1 MYLQQIYPTGGVP
14 NLNVSAEKQELKILK
29 RLRSGLQTFKGS
41 PSPLSETFRYKRFL
55 YIFPQKQWIF
65 NKKEAQRKKCTL
77 DLFSPVFPLNH
88 FISLNC
94 EFDLCPRMALSL
106 WSMYENVTM
115 SQCQLHCH
123 NVWWWIVTMS
133 RSSKVL
139 TRLKVSVFGQLLS
152 TIFNNSTDFE
162 RSPISSFPFSNHHIL
177 RNCPFLLVWLGWLLN
192 FNFAKF
198 DPICK

>member
-55 YIFPQKQWIF
+55 YIFPQKSWIF
-65 NKKEAQRKKCTL
+65 LTRKKAQRKKCIL

-94 EFDLCPRMALSL
+94 EFDLCSRMALSL
-106 WSMYENVTM
+106 WSMYENVTF
-115 SQCQLHCH
+115 
-123 NVWWWIVTMS
+123 IVTMYGGGLS
-133 RSSKVL
+133 R
-139 TRLKVSVFGQLLS
+139 
-152 TIFNNSTDFE
+152 
-162 RSPISSFPFSNHHIL
+162 
-177 RNCPFLLVWLGWLLN
+177 CPGHQ
-192 FNFAKF
+192 KY
-198 DPICK
+198 

>member
-41 PSPLSETFRYKRFL
+41 PSSLSETFRYKRFL

-94 EFDLCPRMALSL
+94 EFDLCSRMALSL
-106 WSMYENVTM
+106 WSMYENVTFIVTMYGVGLSQCPM
-115 SQCQLHCH
+115 SQCH
-123 NVWWWIVTMS
+123 NVTMSQCHIVTMYGGGLS
-133 RSSKVL
+133 R
-139 TRLKVSVFGQLLS
+139 
-152 TIFNNSTDFE
+152 
-162 RSPISSFPFSNHHIL
+162 
-177 RNCPFLLVWLGWLLN
+177 CPGHQ
-192 FNFAKF
+192 KY
-198 DPICK
+198 